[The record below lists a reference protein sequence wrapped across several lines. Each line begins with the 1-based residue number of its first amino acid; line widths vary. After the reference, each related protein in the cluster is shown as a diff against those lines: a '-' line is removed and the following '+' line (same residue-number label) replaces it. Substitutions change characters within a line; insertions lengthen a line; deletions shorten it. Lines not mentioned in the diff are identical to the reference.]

1 MTGRILESLPTCCR
15 AAVSPSRGGGERSGF
30 PQPTDEP
37 LQTHPLRPGPLP
49 PPPPPGSGIRRARCW
64 PRWSQLGGRQDRQG
78 GREAMGGG
86 GAGDRRHP
94 EVTRDGATVRQNRNA
109 VFRENGRKLQGT

>member
-49 PPPPPGSGIRRARCW
+49 PPAPRQRNKEGAVLAQVESARRQAG
-64 PRWSQLGGRQDRQG
+64 QAGRQRGHGRRWRWRQ
-78 GREAMGGG
+78 A
-86 GAGDRRHP
+86 AP
-94 EVTRDGATVRQNRNA
+94 
-109 VFRENGRKLQGT
+109 